1 MWLRSVGRGASG
13 RRVVSPLAIVVVVLA
28 SCGSTARDAVTTS
41 PAPTTTSTAVPV
53 RSSTTAIALTT
64 SGTTTATLPST
75 SNAVP
80 STFTPLGPVVPSG
93 SPPLN
98 VAWSR
103 TTVAAGPYNGLVRSD
118 GFGLTSVNSSTP
130 GVVWISDDGVAWTAR
145 ELPDGF
151 AAIDSSRSRDLVAL
165 IGTRSSSTG
174 KVPALAHSVDGSEW
188 TVDVLDVGDLGPA
201 TRPDS
206 RSQIAVSGQRIV
218 AAVDAGPPAG
228 SQEDTNLVFVGDGGP
243 PFRRQTNTR
252 FVEAQLS
259 VGSQYIW
266 WVSNELSAAQE
277 PIATVFGPSE
287 PIGTVDYASIDAG
300 WQPVARVAGQ
310 VSHVGGRDA
319 GEEYFA
325 VSGVGS
331 PSSVRAV
338 FWSNMIVLD
347 DEIARRAF
355 DGMRW
360 LRTCCNNAEPAI
372 GVGQGGV
379 AALVTSETGEELG
392 TTPTPDLAKL
402 AVATSPNGADWTVEH
417 VGQLLPERGLDVTQL
432 LVLDTRILVVVTD
445 RYPQPDGSNPAIVL
459 VGQIS

>member
-1 MWLRSVGRGASG
+1 M
-13 RRVVSPLAIVVVVLA
+13 
-28 SCGSTARDAVTTS
+28 
-41 PAPTTTSTAVPV
+41 
-53 RSSTTAIALTT
+53 
-64 SGTTTATLPST
+64 
-75 SNAVP
+75 
-80 STFTPLGPVVPSG
+80 
-93 SPPLN
+93 
-98 VAWSR
+98 
-103 TTVAAGPYNGLVRSD
+103 
-118 GFGLTSVNSSTP
+118 
-130 GVVWISDDGVAWTAR
+130 
-145 ELPDGF
+145 
-151 AAIDSSRSRDLVAL
+151 
-165 IGTRSSSTG
+165 
-174 KVPALAHSVDGSEW
+174 
-188 TVDVLDVGDLGPA
+188 
-201 TRPDS
+201 
-206 RSQIAVSGQRIV
+206 
-218 AAVDAGPPAG
+218 
-228 SQEDTNLVFVGDGGP
+228 
-243 PFRRQTNTR
+243 
-252 FVEAQLS
+252 
-259 VGSQYIW
+259 
-266 WVSNELSAAQE
+266 
-277 PIATVFGPSE
+277 FGPSE

-347 DEIARRAF
+347 DEIAGRAF